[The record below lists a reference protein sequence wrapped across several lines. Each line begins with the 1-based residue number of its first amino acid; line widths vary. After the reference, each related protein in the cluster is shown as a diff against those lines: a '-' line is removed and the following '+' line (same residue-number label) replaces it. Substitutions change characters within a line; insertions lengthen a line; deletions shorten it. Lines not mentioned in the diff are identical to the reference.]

1 MRKATGKAVIVL
13 LLALVGGWCCVCS
26 GDSPQALAAPNGP
39 AVEEIAPELQETAE
53 GPLRLE
59 VWSANNLTYM
69 VGEPIML
76 GLTFRNTGTEPIR
89 VDLGHLG
96 RRTLEVTCNGQG
108 YQSRLLDLY
117 PGGLSQIFRATLAS
131 GATYHHSILL
141 NEWVSFDQAGT
152 YNLRISYDG
161 AKGFGPTPQEAR
173 AACDLTITVRPKAGQ
188 LSAILKE
195 WYQSSVESNNPL
207 MKRKAAELA
216 ICYCGQEQALPF
228 LSRLIDGYRDW
239 LYSDLRE
246 PFKGVRLVGTL
257 AALDLLADL
266 KKNED
271 PTKALLATVEIGLLR
286 QTSADPA
293 IQARAEELLR
303 DVPSDF
309 RFVEPTVMD

>member
-1 MRKATGKAVIVL
+1 VRKATEKAVIVV
-13 LLALVGGWCCVCS
+13 LLALVGGWWCVCS

-39 AVEEIAPELQETAE
+39 AVDEIAPELQETAE

-76 GLTFRNTGTEPIR
+76 GLTFRNTGAEPIR

-161 AKGFGPTPQEAR
+161 AKGFGPTRQEAR
-173 AACDLTITVRPKAGQ
+173 AACDLTITVLPKGR
-188 LSAILKE
+188 LTAILKE
-195 WYQSSVESNNPL
+195 WYHSSVESKNPL
-207 MKRKAAELA
+207 MKRQAAELA
-216 ICYCGQEQALPF
+216 ICYCGQEEALPF
-228 LSRLIDGYRDW
+228 LSKLIDGYRHR
-239 LYSDLRE
+239 LYNDLVE

-266 KKNED
+266 KENED

-293 IQARAEELLR
+293 IQARAEELLK